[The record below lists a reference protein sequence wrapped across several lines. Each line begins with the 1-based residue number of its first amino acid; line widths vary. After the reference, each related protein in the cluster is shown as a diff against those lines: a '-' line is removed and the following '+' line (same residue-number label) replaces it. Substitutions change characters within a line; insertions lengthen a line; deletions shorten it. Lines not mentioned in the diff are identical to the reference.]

1 MARASRAV
9 ADQHK
14 IDIERSSSRLFK
26 EYGLH
31 GVTVAQVMADAGLT
45 HGGFYGHFRSKDEL
59 AAIACARA
67 FAESGERWS
76 RRIAEANG
84 DGREARRRL
93 MDPISPKT
101 TATTPPTAAPPPR
114 SPATSRASPRTSR
127 FAMSTWPACV
137 RWSTPGAGRCPIP
150 TVLKPTTPRLRK
162 SRYSSVRWRL
172 RALRA
177 AIRFPMPSSRRRAA
191 SSSSHDFHA
200 LTPHPPARQDHTCS
214 RTPYPAGSTG
224 TAFTTRG

>member
-93 MDPISPKT
+93 MDPYLT
-101 TATTPPTAAPPPR
+101 QNHRDHAADGCTAAALTGDVAREPADKPIRDVYVAGVREMVDAWRGTLPNPD
-114 SPATSRASPRTSR
+114 SPEANDTALAQIALLIGTMAIARASRGDPLSD
-127 FAMSTWPACV
+127 A
-137 RWSTPGAGRCPIP
+137 IIE
-150 TVLKPTTPRLRK
+150 
-162 SRYSSVRWRL
+162 
-172 RALRA
+172 A
-177 AIRFPMPSSRRRAA
+177 ARRQ
-191 SSSSHDFHA
+191 
-200 LTPHPPARQDHTCS
+200 LLQP
-214 RTPYPAGSTG
+214 
-224 TAFTTRG
+224 